1 MNGMERHGHG
11 HGHSHTHSHRHRHS
25 HGNLQSV
32 SQNSSQSSKHSHTHA
47 LHLQKDTPV
56 VQTPQKPR
64 NYKLLVDPFLVKGA
78 TKLYRYDGMVPG
90 DPTYPEVQPRDPR
103 SQLTRIWTRL
113 EQLDLP
119 VPRFKIDS
127 NYCGEPPPLE
137 VTFCHLNDNID
148 KTFLTDMV
156 QKFGAVEEL
165 IVYYHPV
172 TNKHLGIARVVF
184 ETTKSFKSLC

>member
-1 MNGMERHGHG
+1 M
-11 HGHSHTHSHRHRHS
+11 
-25 HGNLQSV
+25 
-32 SQNSSQSSKHSHTHA
+32 
-47 LHLQKDTPV
+47 
-56 VQTPQKPR
+56 
-64 NYKLLVDPFLVKGA
+64 
-78 TKLYRYDGMVPG
+78 YRYDGIVPG
-90 DPTYPEVQPRDPR
+90 DPTYPTVQLRDPR

-148 KTFLTDMV
+148 RTFLSDMV
-156 QKFGAVEEL
+156 NKFGVVEEL
-165 IVYYHPV
+165 TICYHPL

-184 ETTKSFKSLC
+184 ETTKAAKACVDKLNSTSVMGKVLKVLEIVNSFVSSTF